1 MSILFKNYVKENK
14 KQFFFLALNLV
25 LISLINIP
33 LPYFSKIIVDNIIN
47 SKEYQ
52 LILPVIFF
60 FTFIVVMQIILGY
73 ISSIQ
78 NAKFF
83 QNFIFVIRS
92 SIFQKSIENTYINN
106 SQLGLIQTLMTSDV
120 ENLSNNYLTIIS
132 TFFNSVI
139 LIVSYLAILFL
150 LNVKLALLCII
161 FIPLYIIWTLFMG
174 EKLKK
179 MNSIAQNKRGQLLSS
194 LTHFMTSLIPIH
206 IYSYFDNAR
215 HEFKTVNT
223 ENKKINKQILSL
235 HAFFNIMS
243 GTIIIVASFLPFFV
257 GIFFVIHNHLS
268 MGELIAFNGYAMSL
282 FTPLTNLINLLVLF
296 KSSEI
301 FEQRILS
308 VINNTEC
315 PKKSIQ
321 KSNSSKSNNHVLYI
335 EKMVLK
341 DTSNQLLLNSKN
353 FYINNGEVILLNGD
367 NGTGKS
373 LFLKSIVGLYKN
385 FSGNIFFQNTLI
397 SDLDVTTIAKHI
409 IYIDNQQ
416 KFVLKDFYHEM
427 EILNSYK
434 IDLNYFFDIVGLD
447 IYTDSIDF
455 QRDSLNNNIS
465 AGQAQL
471 LRIIRALIKKPD
483 IIVLDE
489 IFSNISQKKVASIIG
504 NIRAKFP
511 NISIIIVD
519 HHFTNGTLADRCYS
533 IEDTEI
539 IAKNS

>member
-1 MSILFKNYVKENK
+1 MSILFKNYVRENK

-60 FTFIVVMQIILGY
+60 FTFIVVMQILLGY

-78 NAKFF
+78 NANFF
-83 QNFIFVIRS
+83 QNFIFFIRS

-139 LIVSYLAILFL
+139 LIISYLAILFL

-206 IYSYFDNAR
+206 IYSYFDNVC
-215 HEFKTVNT
+215 HEFQTVNT

-315 PKKSIQ
+315 PKKNIQ
-321 KSNSSKSNNHVLYI
+321 KSNSFKSNNHVLYI

-353 FYINNGEVILLNGD
+353 FYINKGEVILLNGD

-397 SDLDVTTIAKHI
+397 SDLDITTIAKHI

-434 IDLNYFFDIVGLD
+434 IDLNYFFDIVSLD

-483 IIVLDE
+483 IIILDE
-489 IFSNISQKKVASIIG
+489 IFSNISQKKVASIIR

-533 IEDTEI
+533 IKDKEI

>member
-1 MSILFKNYVKENK
+1 
-14 KQFFFLALNLV
+14 
-25 LISLINIP
+25 
-33 LPYFSKIIVDNIIN
+33 
-47 SKEYQ
+47 
-52 LILPVIFF
+52 
-60 FTFIVVMQIILGY
+60 
-73 ISSIQ
+73 
-78 NAKFF
+78 
-83 QNFIFVIRS
+83 
-92 SIFQKSIENTYINN
+92 
-106 SQLGLIQTLMTSDV
+106 MTSDV

-533 IEDTEI
+533 IEDKEI

>member
-1 MSILFKNYVKENK
+1 MSILFKNYVRENK

-60 FTFIVVMQIILGY
+60 FTFIVVMQILLGY

-78 NAKFF
+78 NANFF
-83 QNFIFVIRS
+83 QNFIFFIRS

-106 SQLGLIQTLMTSDV
+106 SQLSLIQTLMTSDV

-206 IYSYFDNAR
+206 IYSYFDNVR
-215 HEFKTVNT
+215 HEFQTVNT

-315 PKKSIQ
+315 PKKNIQ
-321 KSNSSKSNNHVLYI
+321 KSNSFKSNNHVLYI

-353 FYINNGEVILLNGD
+353 FYINKGEVILLNGD

-397 SDLDVTTIAKHI
+397 SDLDITTIAKHI

-434 IDLNYFFDIVGLD
+434 IDLNYFFDIVSLD
-447 IYTDSIDF
+447 IYTDPIDF

-483 IIVLDE
+483 IIILDE
-489 IFSNISQKKVASIIG
+489 IFSNISQKKVASIIR

-533 IEDTEI
+533 IKDKEI

>member
-533 IEDTEI
+533 IEDKEI

>member
-1 MSILFKNYVKENK
+1 S
-14 KQFFFLALNLV
+14 
-25 LISLINIP
+25 INIQ
-33 LPYFSKIIVDNIIN
+33 LPYFSKIIFDNIIN

-60 FTFIVVMQIILGY
+60 FNIIVVMQIILGY

-447 IYTDSIDF
+447 
-455 QRDSLNNNIS
+455 
-465 AGQAQL
+465 
-471 LRIIRALIKKPD
+471 
-483 IIVLDE
+483 
-489 IFSNISQKKVASIIG
+489 
-504 NIRAKFP
+504 
-511 NISIIIVD
+511 
-519 HHFTNGTLADRCYS
+519 
-533 IEDTEI
+533 
-539 IAKNS
+539 

>member
-1 MSILFKNYVKENK
+1 
-14 KQFFFLALNLV
+14 
-25 LISLINIP
+25 
-33 LPYFSKIIVDNIIN
+33 
-47 SKEYQ
+47 
-52 LILPVIFF
+52 
-60 FTFIVVMQIILGY
+60 
-73 ISSIQ
+73 
-78 NAKFF
+78 
-83 QNFIFVIRS
+83 
-92 SIFQKSIENTYINN
+92 
-106 SQLGLIQTLMTSDV
+106 
-120 ENLSNNYLTIIS
+120 
-132 TFFNSVI
+132 
-139 LIVSYLAILFL
+139 
-150 LNVKLALLCII
+150 
-161 FIPLYIIWTLFMG
+161 
-174 EKLKK
+174 
-179 MNSIAQNKRGQLLSS
+179 
-194 LTHFMTSLIPIH
+194 
-206 IYSYFDNAR
+206 
-215 HEFKTVNT
+215 
-223 ENKKINKQILSL
+223 
-235 HAFFNIMS
+235 
-243 GTIIIVASFLPFFV
+243 
-257 GIFFVIHNHLS
+257 

>member
-1 MSILFKNYVKENK
+1 MSILFKNYVRENK

-60 FTFIVVMQIILGY
+60 FTFIVVMQILLGY
-73 ISSIQ
+73 INSIQ
-78 NAKFF
+78 NANFF
-83 QNFIFVIRS
+83 QNFIFFIRS

-106 SQLGLIQTLMTSDV
+106 SQLSLIQTLMTSDV

-206 IYSYFDNAR
+206 IYSYFDNVR
-215 HEFKTVNT
+215 HEFQTVNT

-315 PKKSIQ
+315 PKKNIQ
-321 KSNSSKSNNHVLYI
+321 KSNSFKSNNHVLYI
-335 EKMVLK
+335 EKMILK

-353 FYINNGEVILLNGD
+353 FYINKGEVILLNGD

-397 SDLDVTTIAKHI
+397 SDLDITTIAKHI

-434 IDLNYFFDIVGLD
+434 IDLNYFFDIVSLD

-483 IIVLDE
+483 IIILDE
-489 IFSNISQKKVASIIG
+489 IFSNISQKKVASIIR

-533 IEDTEI
+533 IKDKEI

>member
-1 MSILFKNYVKENK
+1 
-14 KQFFFLALNLV
+14 
-25 LISLINIP
+25 
-33 LPYFSKIIVDNIIN
+33 
-47 SKEYQ
+47 
-52 LILPVIFF
+52 
-60 FTFIVVMQIILGY
+60 
-73 ISSIQ
+73 
-78 NAKFF
+78 KFF

-533 IEDTEI
+533 IEDKEI